1 MLRYKLLLNKILSI
15 FRKNK
20 NVHKET
26 MLKGT
31 WGDFLKQDEDEQDG
45 NNL

>member
-1 MLRYKLLLNKILSI
+1 MLRYKLLLSKILSI

-20 NVHKET
+20 NAHKET

-31 WGDFLKQDEDEQDG
+31 WGDFLKQGEDEQDD